1 MMKFLRSLTMKQWLR
16 YFCLTV
22 IYGVIFL
29 QLFTTSEAI
38 SPVFT
43 TKAALAGLTLVCA
56 VVFCLS
62 EHYAPMAKYR
72 NKGSW
77 IYLAVVSLYA
87 SFATFGQR
95 FFLNGNTR
103 IHFSGEGA
111 FYCLLG
117 TIWYLPILAA
127 FLMALEWLSAK
138 RSPRQAGSALRRKRS
153 WQLFGCLMAVQAVIL
168 AVFWPG
174 FFPEDAMNQ
183 LRPALGLAPLNDW
196 HPALNSLLQRAILIV
211 FPNPGAIV
219 AVQMGLFVWLLTA
232 FLMMGWDYGM
242 KFPYLA
248 IFGGIFLL
256 LPNQALS
263 FSNAMKDY
271 AFTLTLL
278 WGTYLLLQLVLKTQW
293 SRKISFSLCLALDLF
308 LMACLRHNG
317 MLPVGAV
324 TALCIL
330 LSLKKANVQWRKAA
344 AVCIAGVAAVM
355 VFKGPVYSAL
365 NVIPNTQSPFTS
377 MLCAVGSYINK
388 DLPLSEEGQ
397 EIMETVIPMED
408 WRDYYSRFEGHDTYY
423 WNRPAGSVT
432 YDTSQID
439 AKKAFRVYLEALFK
453 APDVVIKD
461 RLDGMDILWDV
472 VQPDDS
478 FNGNAFHYIYL
489 FDDKDVGL
497 DLEGFAAEPGGD
509 ANKLYKMAPLAKAY
523 FRTTGLLHHSLANT
537 LLWRTGLYLIAFLV
551 LILYW
556 VQNRMGK
563 IWCAAMP
570 MLGNLAG
577 SILILY
583 HQSFRYV
590 YFVQLGVLAMVFV
603 TVVLRNNMMKKS

>member
-1 MMKFLRSLTMKQWLR
+1 MMKFLKSLTMKQWLR
-16 YFCLTV
+16 YFCFTG

-43 TKAALAGLTLVCA
+43 TKATLAGLTLVCA
-56 VVFCLS
+56 AVFCLS
-62 EHYAPMAKYR
+62 EHYAPMAKYQNR
-72 NKGSW
+72 GSW
-77 IYLAVVSLYA
+77 IYLAIISLYA

-103 IHFSGEGA
+103 MHFSAEGTY
-111 FYCLLG
+111 YCILG
-117 TIWYLPILAA
+117 TIWYLPILVC
-127 FLMALEWLSAK
+127 FLLGLEWFSSK
-138 RSPRQAGSALRRKRS
+138 RAPRHAAACLRRKRFF
-153 WQLFGCLMAVQAVIL
+153 QLFACLMAVQAVIL
-168 AVFWPG
+168 VIFWPG

-183 LRPALGLAPLNDW
+183 LRAALGLVPYNDW
-196 HPALNSLLQRAILIV
+196 HPVLNSLLQKAILLV
-211 FPNPGAIV
+211 FQHPGAIV
-219 AVQMGLFVWLLTA
+219 AVQMVLFVWLFTA
-232 FLMMGWDYGM
+232 FLMIGWDYGIH
-242 KFPYLA
+242 FAPLA
-248 IFGGIFLL
+248 VFGSLFLL

-271 AFTLTLL
+271 AFTLSLL
-278 WGTYLLLQLVLKTQW
+278 WGTFLILQLVMKTPW
-293 SRKISFSLCLALDLF
+293 SSKRSFYLCLVLDLF

-317 MLPVGAV
+317 MLPMGAMI
-324 TALCIL
+324 ALCMVL
-330 LSLKKANVQWRKAA
+330 ALKKENLQWRKAA
-344 AVCIAGVAAVM
+344 AACAAALLAVM
-355 VFKGPVYSAL
+355 VFKGPVYTAL

-388 DLPLSEEGQ
+388 DLPLSEEAQ
-397 EIMETVIPMED
+397 EIMETVIPLED

-423 WNRPAGSVT
+423 WGRPAGSAEYST
-432 YDTSQID
+432 AQID
-439 AKKAFRVYLEALFK
+439 ASKAFRVYLEALFK

-478 FNGNAFHYIYL
+478 FNGNAFHYTYF
-489 FDDKDVGL
+489 FDDLDVRL
-497 DLEGFAAEPGGD
+497 SKEG
-509 ANKLYKMAPLAKAY
+509 MATENGFKYVSQSPLLQPY
-523 FRTTGLLHHSLANT
+523 FSTTYWSHHSLADS
-537 LLWRTGLYLIAFLV
+537 LIWRTGLYLIAFLV

-556 VQNRMGK
+556 VQNKMGK
-563 IWCAAMP
+563 VWYAAMP

-590 YFVQLGVLAMVFV
+590 YFVQLGVLAMLFV
-603 TVVLRNNMMKKS
+603 TIALRNSVTNKNAAG